1 MDLFLDRCGFF
12 KPHGIQCFHQVRVK
26 LQFREFH
33 ILLAK
38 DIFREGTVL
47 KMGRLIAALGI
58 ADALDKQHYRLSM

>member
-1 MDLFLDRCGFF
+1 MLPSGAGEVAVQR
-12 KPHGIQCFHQVRVK
+12 ISYT
-26 LQFREFH
+26 
-33 ILLAK
+33 AK